1 MAYSDAL
8 RQEAVIAMRGGIERG
23 PAGECQTHDER
34 PARQAAK
41 GEFVLMRLAHPQP
54 HVVQRTG
61 LGQQEPEKA
70 GTGCFRV
77 EKRVRVDSLIKV
89 GVGEA
94 VVLCEQVVQVR
105 CAAPPDAE
113 DE

>member
-1 MAYSDAL
+1 
-8 RQEAVIAMRGGIERG
+8 
-23 PAGECQTHDER
+23 
-34 PARQAAK
+34 
-41 GEFVLMRLAHPQP
+41 MRLAHPQP

-77 EKRVRVDSLIKV
+77 EKRVRVDSLIEV

-94 VVLCEQVVQVR
+94 VVLCQQVVQV
-105 CAAPPDAE
+105 CGAAALDTK